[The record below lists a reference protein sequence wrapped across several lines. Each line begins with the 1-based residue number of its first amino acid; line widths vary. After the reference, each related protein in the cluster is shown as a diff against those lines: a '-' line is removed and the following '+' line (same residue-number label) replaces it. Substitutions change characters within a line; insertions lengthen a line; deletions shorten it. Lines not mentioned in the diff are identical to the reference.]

1 MLWGTSVGTGALT
14 IKQVIIIAAVFEF
27 LGAVVFG
34 NRVTSTIA
42 KGIVPIDMISSIHP
56 DIVVLGG
63 MLASILA
70 ASFWVTLATFYNL
83 PVSTSH
89 SIVGSVLG
97 FGLIAAYNGIISFSD
112 IHWTVLL
119 KIIASWFISP
129 ALGAIFAFLIFSI
142 IRSLYLHRASDMPAV
157 EKKFLFLQIITGCY
171 IAFAHGS
178 NDVANAVGP
187 LSATLNVLGV
197 TGTGVPIWV
206 LVMGGLGMVI
216 GMATWGYKVVETIG
230 SKITE
235 LTPTRGFSAQF
246 ATASV
251 VLLHSYSSLPIS
263 TTHTLVG
270 SVIGVGLAGG
280 LAAVDL
286 GVIWRIISSWI
297 ATVPHSCPYIGNN
310 FCGGARGDILMKD
323 YIRSVLD
330 VVAESPFVPPGNTC
344 QKRSACSRKAF

>member
-1 MLWGTSVGTGALT
+1 MDLLVIALILAGLYMAWNIGANDLANAMGTSVGTGALT

-27 LGAVVFG
+27 LGAVFFG
-34 NRVTSTIA
+34 KRVTSTIA

-56 DIVVLGG
+56 DLVVLG
-63 MLASILA
+63 MLAAILA
-70 ASFWVTLATFYNL
+70 ASFWITLATFYNL

-97 FGLIAAYNGIISFSD
+97 FGLIAAYNGTISFSD
-112 IHWTVLL
+112 IHWSVLV
-119 KIIASWFISP
+119 KIVASWFVSP
-129 ALGAIFAFLIFSI
+129 VLGAILAFLIFSI
-142 IRSLYLHRASDMPAV
+142 IRSLYLHRASDLPAV
-157 EKKFLFLQIITGCY
+157 EKKFIFLQLLTACY

-187 LSATLNVLGV
+187 LSAALNVMGI
-197 TGTGVPIWV
+197 TGTEIPIWV

-280 LAAVDL
+280 IAAVDL

-297 ATVPHSCPYIGNN
+297 ATVPIAALTSAI
-310 FCGGARGDILMKD
+310 I
-323 YIRSVLD
+323 
-330 VVAESPFVPPGNTC
+330 FVGLEVI
-344 QKRSACSRKAF
+344 FL

>member
-1 MLWGTSVGTGALT
+1 MDLLVIAIILAGLYMAWNIGANDLANAMGTSVGTGALT
-14 IKQVIIIAAVFEF
+14 IKQVIVIAAVFEF
-27 LGAVVFG
+27 LGAVFFG
-34 NRVTSTIA
+34 KRVTSTIA

-56 DIVVLGG
+56 DIVVLG
-63 MLASILA
+63 MLAAILA
-70 ASFWVTLATFYNL
+70 ASFWITLATFYNL

-97 FGLIAAYNGIISFSD
+97 FGLIAAYNGTISFSD
-112 IHWTVLL
+112 IHWAVLL
-119 KIIASWFISP
+119 KIVASLVHISGSWSLFLP
-129 ALGAIFAFLIFSI
+129 FLIFSL

-157 EKKFLFLQIITGCY
+157 EKKFIFLQLITACY

-178 NDVANAVGP
+178 NDVANAIGP
-187 LSATLNVLGV
+187 LSAALNVLGV
-197 TGTGVPIWV
+197 TGAEIPIWV
-206 LVMGGLGMVI
+206 LIMGGLGMVI

-286 GVIWRIISSWI
+286 SVIWRIISSWI
-297 ATVPHSCPYIGNN
+297 ATVPIAALTSAI
-310 FCGGARGDILMKD
+310 I
-323 YIRSVLD
+323 
-330 VVAESPFVPPGNTC
+330 FVGLEVI
-344 QKRSACSRKAF
+344 FL